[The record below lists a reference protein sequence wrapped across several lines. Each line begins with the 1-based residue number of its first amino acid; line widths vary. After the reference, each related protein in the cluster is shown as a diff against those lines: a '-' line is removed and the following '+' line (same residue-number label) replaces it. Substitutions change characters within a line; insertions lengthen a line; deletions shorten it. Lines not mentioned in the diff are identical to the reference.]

1 MPDRE
6 HASEIEDAATIWAAM
21 AERGLTAKD
30 RAQLDQWL
38 EGDSR
43 RLGAFVR
50 AQAAWIHAERAV
62 ALGKMPDTQPE
73 ETEGAPAPVLQKG
86 LRARTLNRRMAL
98 GAGGALAAS
107 VAAAYVIGSDR
118 RRMLESGVGEIRRIV
133 LKGGAT
139 LTLDTDTRVD
149 VTVSSNDR
157 KLELIRGKL
166 FLDVARWQ
174 DLPLIVRV
182 GDLVLETTEGA
193 FGLQSLG
200 KAPIVTLV
208 TKGKLIASQS
218 RGMFGQKRTI
228 TVEKDHALTLA
239 PHEPLL
245 ASGVRPVAAAQQ
257 EQLLA
262 WRDGML
268 SFGGELLGDA
278 VRAFDR
284 YGATRIVVADPELA
298 RQRITGLFK
307 ADDPKGFA
315 TAIAASFDG
324 VVTSQGETIRI
335 SSRKT
340 GSA

>member
-1 MPDRE
+1 MSDRE
-6 HASEIEDAATIWAAM
+6 QASEIEHAATIWAAT

-30 RAQLDQWL
+30 QAQLDQWL

-62 ALGKMPDTQPE
+62 ALGKMPETDPE
-73 ETEGAPAPVLQKG
+73 ETDEAPAPALRDEP
-86 LRARTLNRRMAL
+86 RARTLNRRMAL
-98 GAGGALAAS
+98 GGGGALAAS
-107 VAAAYVIGSDR
+107 VAAAYLIGSGR
-118 RRMLESGVGEIRRIV
+118 RRTLESGVGEIRRIV
-133 LKGGAT
+133 LKGGTT

-149 VTVSSNDR
+149 VAASSNDR
-157 KLELIRGKL
+157 KLELVRGKL
-166 FLDVARWQ
+166 FLDVARWR
-174 DLPLIVRV
+174 DFPLIVRA
-182 GDLVLETTEGA
+182 GGLVLETAEGA
-193 FGLQSLG
+193 FGVQSLG
-200 KAPIVTLV
+200 KSPIVTLV
-208 TKGKLIASQS
+208 TKGRLIASQS
-218 RGMFGQKRTI
+218 RGMFGQKQTV
-228 TVEKDHALTLA
+228 TVEKDHVLTLA
-239 PHEPLL
+239 PDEPLV
-245 ASGVRPVAAAQQ
+245 AGVRPVAAAQQ

-268 SFGGELLGDA
+268 SFGGERLADA

-284 YGATRIVVADPELA
+284 YGSTRIVVADPELA

-324 VVTSQGETIRI
+324 VVVSRGDTIQI
-335 SSRKT
+335 SSRKS